1 MSNYFKDWKAQR
13 AEEQKIDLG
22 TYFKFDA
29 PVNPQNP
36 HYFLAEELLVPK
48 LNSADKMCVSLLGD

>member
-22 TYFKFDA
+22 SYFKFDA